1 MTDRKYD
8 SNGYKKYKSSV
19 LSIDWEIIENVYDIF
34 DGSVLITYITNLLF
48 RLSLN
53 DKYIVY
59 KIIK

>member
-1 MTDRKYD
+1 MTDRNYD
-8 SNGYKKYKSSV
+8 SNGCKKYKSLV
-19 LSIDWEIIENVYDIF
+19 WSIDWEIIENVYEIF